1 MGLKSSFMIAWRS
14 LSRRKSKNLSAI
26 LAVTLGVTLLVGI
39 QITTATLDNAFLASL
54 SQSQGEIDVQI
65 SNATLGG
72 YLKIEDQALISDLA
86 PEAVGIM
93 PELTAQIPALVES
106 HFEPKMSAAGVAVDY
121 SEVFGIFY
129 DWKTGNKL
137 DLNGLLDS
145 NSSILLSS
153 NQAEKLG
160 IDKDTSL
167 PVKLTT
173 EFTNLT
179 KTLIPPTVPL
189 VNWTINANITSANYT
204 LNSSITNLSL
214 EVQPIN
220 FQGIVMTYTTECP
233 NLNLANYSYVNITAT
248 GSPNA
253 AVILGFLLEDG
264 TTMTVANL
272 TDPSTL
278 NTLSYDIAP
287 YANRT
292 LIGTSFL
299 TALSLN
305 GTNAKIDI
313 TEIAFETSNKTNSQ
327 RLSLAKYSS
336 EISRVDLQVV
346 GIYDSN
352 RPGIG
357 SQYSGA
363 IFRLEYLQDWLSLKD
378 QNQQTDIIS
387 AFSIAYKADHFV
399 KEIDENYLQAKVD
412 NLNATIPR
420 ETDPVTGEPIDIY
433 QVSSAR
439 LDFFD
444 LASFFITLL
453 STMLTALGFLIML
466 TGVLLIT
473 NIQLMSV
480 EDREFQTGVM
490 RAVGENRRGI
500 FYSIMIENL
509 FQGVIGGL
517 LGLLGG
523 LAFGQTVAAYLVSLF
538 GTGQLSVQP
547 VISEITIILSVTIG
561 VVLSIVTGILPALRA
576 SQVKIVEAL
585 RGIQVTFK
593 SKSSRNLVAL
603 GILMTILGIF
613 VLLYNG
619 LLDKETQVIWS
630 NQGWDSLGEWRNL
643 LIGFGFLT
651 GGLGFILSRFIDR
664 VKAFNITAITLWA
677 FPSILFVYAM
687 GNLIEGVGGLS
698 IDILILGV
706 IEIII
711 GSILFVALNLPIVM
725 RGLRTILIKI
735 RGAKGI
741 GQFSPALISS
751 HITRS
756 TLTFAI
762 FAIILTLNV
771 LVSALI
777 PTSLGTATQI
787 EKDSNGVDFFVFL
800 SKPEA
805 IIQGTNYTQELFKI
819 DDRITDVIGFK
830 TFKPGTDFTKF
841 VALEDPQSDKFDYKT
856 DLLPI
861 GISEFKPEQFRG
873 NASTYLDSNWR
884 YPAYISTFPDGVRES
899 VVSDMSDTQTQELS
913 KKSWDL
919 LFDPQYK
926 MAAYN
931 VSSDLLSVFAGEGDL
946 SSLDFGSGGGFGG
959 NSEDPLADVQPLT
972 DNTSRIIKHPI
983 VFTDSFLLPVG
994 LQIWIPMNSSSNV
1007 LPNYQAF
1014 TIGASLDSQ
1023 RGGGFPLGGGLS
1035 FGSGDVDLS
1044 SLLGSVYLSGYW
1056 TNQTDYLGE
1065 ANGETSTSRA
1075 TDQYDAFLVKT
1086 SLPVDDPQLKSIE
1099 QMIQEF
1105 TNTNEQGYRLLA
1117 GDDFYVASTKL
1128 TYSNI
1133 ETTLE
1138 STDRI
1143 ASFLQIYVTFGLVIG
1158 AVGMGVIS
1166 VRNVSE
1172 RKREIGMMRAIG
1184 FSRREVVLSVLF
1196 ELVVL
1201 GIIGLVIGVING
1213 LLISV
1218 GFANMQGVTLVIPWQ
1233 EIGVYL
1239 SIIVFIA
1246 IGSGSIP
1253 ALVASRIP
1261 PAEALRY
1268 VG

>member
-1 MGLKSSFMIAWRS
+1 MGLQSSFMIAWRS

-54 SQSQGEIDVQI
+54 SQNQGEVDVQI
-65 SNATLGG
+65 SNTTLGS
-72 YLKIEDQALISDLA
+72 YLKIEDLALISDLA
-86 PEAVGIM
+86 PEAAGII

-106 HFEPKMSAAGVAVDY
+106 QFDPEMNAAGVPVDY
-121 SEVFGIFY
+121 PEVFGTFY

-137 DLNGLLDS
+137 DLNSLLDS
-145 NSSILLSS
+145 NTSILLSS

-160 IDKDTSL
+160 IDKDASL
-167 PVKLTT
+167 PVKLIT

-189 VNWTINANITSANYT
+189 VNWTISANLTSADYI
-204 LNSSITNLSL
+204 LNSSITNLST
-214 EVQPIN
+214 EVQPVN
-220 FQGIVMTYTTECP
+220 FQGIVMLYTTECP
-233 NLNLANYSYVNITAT
+233 NLNLTNYSYVNITAT

-253 AVILGFLLEDG
+253 AVILGFLLDDG

-278 NTLSYDIAP
+278 NTLSYDLTP
-287 YANRT
+287 YTNRT
-292 LIGTSFL
+292 LSGTSFL
-299 TALSLN
+299 TVMSMN
-305 GTNAKIDI
+305 GTNAKLDI
-313 TEIAFETSNKTNSQ
+313 SEIAFETSNETAQ
-327 RLSLAKYSS
+327 RLPLAKYSS
-336 EISRVDLQVV
+336 KISRVDLQVV
-346 GIYDSN
+346 GLYDSN
-352 RPGIG
+352 RPGIS

-363 IFRLEYLQDWLSLKD
+363 VFRLEYLQDWLSLKD
-378 QNQQTDIIS
+378 QNQQTNIIS
-387 AFSIAYKADHFV
+387 AFSIAYKGDHFV
-399 KEIDENYLQAKVD
+399 KEIDEDYLQAKID
-412 NLNATIPR
+412 HLNATIPKAI
-420 ETDPVTGEPIDIY
+420 DANTGEPIDIY
-433 QVSSAR
+433 QISSAR

-444 LASFFITLL
+444 LASFFITLM

-490 RAVGENRRGI
+490 RAVGDNRRGI

-523 LAFGQTVAAYLVSLF
+523 LAFGQAVAVYLVGLF

-547 VISEITIILSVTIG
+547 VISETTIILSVIIG

-585 RGIQVTFK
+585 RGIQVKFK
-593 SKSSRNLVAL
+593 SKSSKNLVAL
-603 GILMTILGIF
+603 GVLMAVLGIF

-619 LLDKETQVIWS
+619 NIDQETQVIWS
-630 NQGWDSLGEWRNL
+630 GQGWDSLDEWRNL

-651 GGLGFILSRFIDR
+651 GGLGFILSHFVDR
-664 VKAFNITAITLWA
+664 VKAFNIAAITLWA
-677 FPSILFVYAM
+677 FPSFLFVYAM
-687 GNLIEGVGGLS
+687 GNWVKGITGLS
-698 IDILILGV
+698 IDILILGIV
-706 IEIII
+706 EIII
-711 GSILFVALNLPIVM
+711 GSLLFVALNLSILM

-771 LVSALI
+771 LVAALI

-787 EKDSNGVDFFVFL
+787 EQDSNGVDFTVFL
-800 SKPEA
+800 SKPES
-805 IIQGTNYTQELFKI
+805 IIPGTNYTQELYKI

-841 VALEDPQSDKFDYKT
+841 VALTDPKSDDFDYKT

-861 GISEFKPEQFRG
+861 GLGEFKPEQIRG
-873 NASTYLDSNWR
+873 NASSYLDINWR
-884 YPAYISTFPDGVRES
+884 YPAYISTFPDGVREF
-899 VVSDMSDTQTQELS
+899 VVSDMSDSLVQELS

-919 LFDPQYK
+919 LFSPQYE

-931 VSSDLLSVFAGEGDL
+931 VSSELLSVFSGEGDL

-959 NSEDPLADVQPLT
+959 NGEDPLVGVEPLK
-972 DNTSRIIKHPI
+972 DNTTRIIKHPT

-994 LQIWIPMNSSSNV
+994 LQIWIPMNASSEV

-1014 TIGASLDSQ
+1014 TVGAILDSQ

-1035 FGSGDVDLS
+1035 FGSQDGDFS
-1044 SLLGSVYLSGYW
+1044 SILGSVYLSGYW
-1056 TNQTDYLGE
+1056 VNQTDYLGE

-1075 TDQYDAFLVKT
+1075 PDQYDSFMVKT
-1086 SLPVDDPQLKSIE
+1086 SLPVDDPQLEDIAQK
-1099 QMIQEF
+1099 IQEF
-1105 TNTNEQGYRLLA
+1105 TNTNGLGYRQLA
-1117 GDDFYVASTKL
+1117 GDDFYVASTTL
-1128 TYSNI
+1128 TYSSI

-1138 STDRI
+1138 MTDRI

-1201 GIIGLVIGVING
+1201 GIIGLVIGVVNG

-1218 GFANMQGVTLVIPWQ
+1218 GFANMQDVALVIPWQ
-1233 EIGVYL
+1233 EIGIYL

>member
-1 MGLKSSFMIAWRS
+1 MALKSSFLIAWRS

-39 QITTATLDNAFLASL
+39 QITTATLENAFLSSL
-54 SQSQGEIDVQI
+54 SQSQGEVDVQI
-65 SNATLGG
+65 SNSTVGG
-72 YLKIEDQALISDLA
+72 YLRLEDLTWISALA
-86 PEAVGIM
+86 PDAVGIM
-93 PELTAQIPALVES
+93 PELSAQIPALVNS
-106 HFEPKMSAAGVAVDY
+106 QFDPKMNVAGIPVDY
-121 SEVFGIFY
+121 PDVFGSFY
-129 DWKTGNKL
+129 DWKTGNKM
-137 DLNGLLDS
+137 DLSGLLGS
-145 NSSILLSS
+145 NTSILLSS
-153 NQAEKLG
+153 DQAQTLG
-160 IDKDTSL
+160 IDKDTPL
-167 PVKLTT
+167 PVTLAT

-189 VNWTINANITSANYT
+189 ANWTVNENLTSADYILDSNLT
-204 LNSSITNLSL
+204 SLSL
-214 EVQPIN
+214 EVKPVN
-220 FQGIVMTYTTECP
+220 FQGIVMVFTAECP
-233 NLNLANYSYVNITAT
+233 LLNLSNYSYVNVTAT
-248 GSPNA
+248 GTSNT
-253 AVILGFLLEDG
+253 AVVLGFILDDG
-264 TTMTVANL
+264 SSMTVANL
-272 TDPSTL
+272 TDTSTL
-278 NTLSYDIAP
+278 NAQSFDLTPYTGRTLS
-287 YANRT
+287 
-292 LIGTSFL
+292 GQSFL

-305 GTNAKIDI
+305 GTNAKLNI
-313 TEIAFETSNKTNSQ
+313 TEIAFETSNQTNFQ
-327 RLSLAKYSS
+327 RLPLIEYSS
-336 EISRVDLQVV
+336 NISRINLQVV

-363 IFRLEYLQDWLSLKD
+363 VFRIDHLQDWLSLKD

-387 AFSIAYKADHFV
+387 AFSIAYKGDHFV
-399 KEIDENYLQAKVD
+399 KEIDQDYLQTKVD
-412 NLNATIPR
+412 KLKATIPK
-420 ETDPVTGEPIDIY
+420 DINPDTGKSIDIY
-433 QVSSAR
+433 QISSAR
-439 LDFFD
+439 LTFFD
-444 LASFFITLL
+444 IASFFITLM

-490 RAVGENRRGI
+490 RAVGDSRGGI
-500 FYSIMIENL
+500 FQSIMIENL

-517 LGLLGG
+517 LGLVGG
-523 LAFGQTVAAYLVSLF
+523 LIFGQVVAAYLVSLF

-547 VISEITIILSVTIG
+547 VISQTTIILSVTIG
-561 VVLSIVTGILPALRA
+561 VVLSIITGILPALRA
-576 SQVKIVEAL
+576 SQVKIVDAL
-585 RGIQVTFK
+585 RGIQVKFK

-603 GILMTILGIF
+603 GILMTVSGII

-619 LLDKETQVIWS
+619 VLNKETQLFWS
-630 NQGWDSLGEWRNL
+630 SQGWDSLNEWRNL

-664 VKAFNITAITLWA
+664 VKAFNITAITLWV
-677 FPSILFVYAM
+677 FPSILFIFAL
-687 GNLIEGVGGLS
+687 GNWIEGVTGLS
-698 IDILILGV
+698 IEILVLGIMEV
-706 IEIII
+706 II
-711 GSILFVALNLPIVM
+711 GSILFVALNLPILM

-762 FAIILTLNV
+762 FAVILTLNV
-771 LVSALI
+771 LVAALI

-787 EKDSNGVDFFVFL
+787 EQDSNGVDFTVFL

-805 IIQGTNYTQELFKI
+805 IIPSTNYTQELYTI
-819 DDRITDVIGFK
+819 DNRITDVIGFK
-830 TFKPGTDFTKF
+830 TFKPGQDFKKLI
-841 VALEDPQSDKFDYKT
+841 ALNDPQSADFDFKT

-861 GISEFKPEQFRG
+861 GIGEFKPEQILG
-873 NASTYLDSNWR
+873 NASSYLDSDWR
-884 YPAYISTFPDGVRES
+884 YPVYLSAYPDGVRES
-899 VVSDMSDTQTQELS
+899 VVSDMSSSQALELS

-919 LFDPQYK
+919 FFNSQYE

-931 VSSDLLSVFAGEGDL
+931 VSSSLLSVFSGESDL
-946 SSLDFGSGGGFGG
+946 SDLNLGLGGLGATG
-959 NSEDPLADVQPLT
+959 EDPLANVQPLT
-972 DNTSRIIKHPI
+972 DNTTSQIKHLV

-994 LQIWIPMNSSSNV
+994 LQIWIPMNASSGV

-1014 TIGASLDSQ
+1014 TIGGTLDSQ
-1023 RGGGFPLGGGLS
+1023 RGGGFPLGGGLN
-1035 FGSGDVDLS
+1035 FGSGDRDFS

-1056 TNQTDYLGE
+1056 ANQTDYLGE
-1065 ANGETSTSRA
+1065 ANGKTQASRA

-1086 SLPVDDPQLKSIE
+1086 SLPVDDPQIKGIA
-1099 QMIQEF
+1099 QKIQKF
-1105 TNTNEQGYRLLA
+1105 TNTNNQGYRQLA
-1117 GDDFYVASTKL
+1117 NDDFYVASTSL
-1128 TYSNI
+1128 TYSKI
-1133 ETTLE
+1133 ENTLE
-1138 STDRI
+1138 LTDRI

-1184 FSRREVVLSVLF
+1184 FSRREVVFSVLF

-1201 GIIGLVIGVING
+1201 GIIGLIIGTVNG

-1218 GFANMQGVTLVIPWQ
+1218 GFANMQNTALVIPWQ
-1233 EIGVYL
+1233 EIVVYL

>member
-1 MGLKSSFMIAWRS
+1 VGLKSSFLIAWRS

-54 SQSQGEIDVQI
+54 SQSQGEVDVQI
-65 SNATLGG
+65 SNSTLGG
-72 YLKIEDQALISDLA
+72 YLKIEDQALMSDLA

-93 PELTAQIPALVES
+93 PELTTQIPALVES
-106 HFEPKMSAAGVAVDY
+106 NFDPAMDAAGVPVEY
-121 SEVFGIFY
+121 PEVFGSFY
-129 DWKTGNKL
+129 DWTTGNKL
-137 DLNGLLDS
+137 DLNSLLDR
-145 NSSILLSS
+145 NSSILISS
-153 NQAEKLG
+153 KQAEKLG
-160 IDKDTSL
+160 IDKNTSL

-189 VNWTINANITSANYT
+189 VNWTINENLTSANYI
-204 LNSSITNLSL
+204 LSSNITNLSL

-220 FQGIVMTYTTECP
+220 YQGIVMAYTTECP
-233 NLNLANYSYVNITAT
+233 NLNLTNYSYVNITAR
-248 GSPNA
+248 GSPNT
-253 AVILGFLLEDG
+253 AVVLGFLLDDG

-278 NTLSYDIAP
+278 NTLSYDLTP
-287 YANRT
+287 YTNRT
-292 LIGTSFL
+292 LSGTSFL
-299 TALSLN
+299 STLSLN
-305 GTNAKIDI
+305 GTNANLDI
-313 TEIAFETSNKTNSQ
+313 TEIAFETTNQTGSQ
-327 RLSLAKYSS
+327 RLPLAKYSS

-346 GIYDSN
+346 GVYNSN

-363 IFRLEYLQDWLSLKD
+363 VFRLEYLQDWLSLKD

-399 KEIDENYLQAKVD
+399 KEIDQNYLQAKVD
-412 NLNATIPR
+412 HLNAAIPK
-420 ETDPVTGEPIDIY
+420 EIDPVTGETIDIY
-433 QVSSAR
+433 QISSAR
-439 LDFFD
+439 LNFFD

-509 FQGVIGGL
+509 IQGVIGGL

-547 VISEITIILSVTIG
+547 VISETTIILSVIIG

-585 RGIQVTFK
+585 RGIQVKFK

-603 GILMTILGIF
+603 GILMTVLGTF

-619 LLDKETQVIWS
+619 VLDKETQVIWS
-630 NQGWDSLGEWRNL
+630 SQGWDSLAEWRNL

-687 GNLIEGVGGLS
+687 GNWVKGITGLS
-698 IDILILGV
+698 IDILILGI

-711 GSILFVALNLPIVM
+711 GSILLVALNLPILM

-762 FAIILTLNV
+762 FAVILTLNV
-771 LVSALI
+771 LVAALI

-787 EKDSNGVDFFVFL
+787 EKDSNGVDFTVFL

-805 IIQGTNYTQELFKI
+805 IIPGTNYTQQLYNI
-819 DDRITDVIGFK
+819 DSRITDVIGFK
-830 TFKPGTDFTKF
+830 TFKPDTDFTKF
-841 VALEDPQSDKFDYKT
+841 VALQDPKSDKFDYKT

-861 GISEFKPEQFRG
+861 GIGEFKPEQIRG
-873 NASTYLDSNWR
+873 NATSYIDSDWR

-899 VVSDMSDTQTQELS
+899 VVPDMSDSQIQELS

-919 LFDPQYK
+919 LFSPQYE
-926 MAAYN
+926 MVAYN
-931 VSSDLLSVFAGEGDL
+931 VSSDLLSVFSGQGNL
-946 SSLDFGSGGGFGG
+946 SSLTLGSGGGFGG
-959 NSEDPLADVQPLT
+959 NSEDPLADIEPLT
-972 DNTSRIIKHPI
+972 DNTTSIIKHPI

-994 LQIWIPMNSSSNV
+994 LQIWIPMNSSSSI

-1023 RGGGFPLGGGLS
+1023 KGGGFPLGGGLN
-1035 FGSGDVDLS
+1035 FGSGDGDFS
-1044 SLLGSVYLSGYW
+1044 SILGSVYLSGYW

-1065 ANGETSTSRA
+1065 ANGVTSTSRA
-1075 TDQYDAFLVKT
+1075 PEQYDAYLVKT
-1086 SLPVDDPQLKSIE
+1086 SLPVDDPQLKDIA
-1099 QMIQEF
+1099 QAIQVF
-1105 TNTNEQGYRLLA
+1105 TNTNNQGYRLLA
-1117 GDDFYVASTKL
+1117 GDDFYIASTKL
-1128 TYSNI
+1128 TYSSI

-1138 STDRI
+1138 MTDRI

-1201 GIIGLVIGVING
+1201 GIIGLAIGVING
-1213 LLISV
+1213 LLISI
-1218 GFANMQGVTLVIPWQ
+1218 GFANMQDVALVIPWQ